1 MKRCIALLPTLL
13 ACAAAAAPSLP
24 AGRYALESRVTM
36 PHLEEMRRQ
45 VDVQTRCLGDDDLR
59 GFFPVMHQPALNGC
73 EFGYPEATADG
84 MRFVLV
90 CESARVA
97 TGTAEVRARGET
109 YIGDLRIKMGG
120 KNMTFAQR
128 VEARRLADCDVASAQ
143 TP

>member
-13 ACAAAAAPSLP
+13 ACAAAAEPSLP

-84 MRFVLV
+84 MRYVLV
-90 CESARVA
+90 CQSARVA
-97 TGTAEVRARGET
+97 TGTAALRTRGET
-109 YIGDLRIKMGG
+109 YVGELQIKMGG

-143 TP
+143 AR